1 MEITAM
7 TTTSINIS
15 TLGWFLLAALAEIGG
30 GYLIWL
36 WIKQKKRIIF
46 AIVGGLILFT
56 YGIIPTLQPSN
67 FGRIYAAYGG
77 FFIICSILWGM
88 VIDKK
93 KPDKYELIGSAIAVL
108 GAAVIFYT
116 PR

>member
-1 MEITAM
+1 M
-7 TTTSINIS
+7 TTTPLNIS
-15 TLGWFLLAALAEIGG
+15 TLGLFLLAALAEIGG

-77 FFIICSILWGM
+77 FFIALSLLWGWM
-88 VIDKK
+88 IDRNV
-93 KPDKYELIGSAIAVL
+93 PDRFDVVGAVVSL
-108 GAAVIFYT
+108 VGVCIIMYW